1 MTKNEL
7 RKLYR
12 QKRSAISPHEKLK
25 LDDLL
30 LIQFQHLAFEE
41 TDTLLTYWP
50 MASQAEPNTLLF
62 SSYLRHMIPSLQ
74 IAYTITDFTDYSME
88 AYAIYEETVY
98 TTNNYGIT
106 EPANGR
112 RIDPEEIDLVF
123 VPMLICDREGFRAGY
138 GKGFY
143 DRYLARCRPEVL
155 KVGFS
160 YFEPV
165 EKIVD
170 TQAFDVSLNYCVTP
184 ANIYEF

>member
-1 MTKNEL
+1 MTKQQL

-12 QKRSAISPHEKLK
+12 EKRAAISSREKLK

-30 LIQFQHLAFEE
+30 LIQFQRLAFEAVE
-41 TDTLLTYWP
+41 TLLTYWP
-50 MASQAEPNTLLF
+50 MPSQAEPNTHLF
-62 SSYLRHMIPSLQ
+62 TGYLRHTLPGLQ
-74 IAYTITDFTDYSME
+74 MAYTVSNFTDYSME
-88 AYAIYEETVY
+88 AYAIDEDTVY
-98 TTNNYGIT
+98 RANEWGIT
-106 EPANGR
+106 EPVNGTQ
-112 RIDPEEIDLVF
+112 IDPETIDLVF
-123 VPMLICDREGFRAGY
+123 VPMLICDEAGYRAGY

-165 EKIVD
+165 EKIID
-170 TQAFDVSLNYCVTP
+170 TQPFDVSLDYCITP